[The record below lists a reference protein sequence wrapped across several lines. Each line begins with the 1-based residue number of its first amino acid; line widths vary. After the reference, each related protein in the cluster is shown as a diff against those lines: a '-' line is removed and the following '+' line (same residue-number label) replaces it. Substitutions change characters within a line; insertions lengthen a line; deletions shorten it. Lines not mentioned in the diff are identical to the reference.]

1 MIAELTS
8 RAYVNICVNAVA
20 NQQQQGEEGEEQ
32 QAGEDFEY
40 RLPASELSSNNEL
53 SFKIDIQLYSIPNM
67 F

>member
-40 RLPASELSSNNEL
+40 RLPASEFSSNNEL
-53 SFKIDIQLYSIPNM
+53 TF
-67 F
+67 